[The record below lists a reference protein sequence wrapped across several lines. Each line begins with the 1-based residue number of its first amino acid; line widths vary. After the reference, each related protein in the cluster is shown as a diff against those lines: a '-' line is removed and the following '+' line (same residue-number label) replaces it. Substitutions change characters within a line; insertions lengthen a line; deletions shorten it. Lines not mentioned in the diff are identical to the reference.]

1 MDINTYGAFRVIVIV
16 FLYLS
21 HARSFLWILTNT
33 ASREKHSTE
42 KKSLRNNVP
51 IQQEHCSDLFK
62 RLFVAADGGAG
73 VVVDGVAG
81 VDVVVVVVYDGA
93 VVVAAVAGVSI
104 ERIIRINLAT
114 PPNQS

>member
-1 MDINTYGAFRVIVIV
+1 M
-16 FLYLS
+16 
-21 HARSFLWILTNT
+21 
-33 ASREKHSTE
+33 
-42 KKSLRNNVP
+42 
-51 IQQEHCSDLFK
+51 
-62 RLFVAADGGAG
+62 
-73 VVVDGVAG
+73 AG